1 MARSRITSPSKD
13 LVKDNGSVLLSIVQ
27 GEQIHLNLTLGW
39 LTNIS
44 NYEITCKV
52 VEALNDG
59 TGNIPTAVKPAGII
73 TDIPLLDNT
82 DTDNEFL
89 LVIPETLSST
99 WTVQPTPNK
108 PVYGYIDLEVRDT
121 GIGQRQ
127 QIWKPLRG
135 LVEVLY
141 SPTEA

>member
-13 LVKDNGSVLLSIVQ
+13 LIKDNGSVLLSIVQ

-44 NYEITCKV
+44 SYTITCKV

-59 TGNIPTAVKPAGII
+59 TGNVPTAVRTNGVVTNI
-73 TDIPLLDNT
+73 TLLDTT

-89 LVIPETLSST
+89 LVVPETLSNN
-99 WTVQPTPNK
+99 WTVQPSPNK
-108 PVYGYIDLEVRDT
+108 PVYGYIDLEVKDT
-121 GIGQRQ
+121 GVGARQ

-135 LVEVLY
+135 LIEILY

>member
-13 LVKDNGSVLLSIVQ
+13 LIKDDGAVLVSIVQ
-27 GEQIHLNLTLGW
+27 GEQLHLNLTLAW

-44 NYEITCKV
+44 AYTITCKV

-59 TGNIPTAVKPAGII
+59 TGNIPKVVRHNGAVTSI
-73 TDIPLLDNT
+73 TLLDT
-82 DTDNEFL
+82 ADTNNQLL
-89 LVIPETLSST
+89 LVIPELLSSS
-99 WTVQPTPNK
+99 WLVQPTPGK
-108 PVYGYIDLEVRDT
+108 PVYGYIDLEVKDT
-121 GIGQRQ
+121 GVGQRQ

-135 LVEVLY
+135 LIEVLY

>member
-1 MARSRITSPSKD
+1 MARSKITSPSKD
-13 LVKDNGSVLLSIVQ
+13 LIKDDGSVLLSLVQ

-44 NYEITCKV
+44 DYTLSCKV

-59 TGNIPTAVKPAGII
+59 TGHVPKAVKPNGVVTNIEI
-73 TDIPLLDNT
+73 LDNL
-82 DTDNEFL
+82 DADNQFL
-89 LVIPETLSST
+89 LVLPESLINQWS
-99 WTVQPTPNK
+99 VKPTPGS
-108 PVYGYIDLEVRDT
+108 PVYGYIDLEVKDT
-121 GIGQRQ
+121 GVGNRQ

-135 LVEVLY
+135 LIEVLY